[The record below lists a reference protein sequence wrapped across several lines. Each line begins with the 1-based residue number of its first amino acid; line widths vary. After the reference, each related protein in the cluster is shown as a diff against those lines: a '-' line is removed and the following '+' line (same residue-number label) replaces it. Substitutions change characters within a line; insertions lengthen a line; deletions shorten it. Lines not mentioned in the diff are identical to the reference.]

1 MRKVTVAL
9 FGLMLVGAVG
19 CTKDSNGK
27 MHPFWDKDKKPTTQ
41 ESMSASSAS
50 AKDDCPMCPGTQT
63 AKADG
68 TCPKCGM
75 KVK

>member
-1 MRKVTVAL
+1 MRKVTIAL
-9 FGLMLVGAVG
+9 FGLMLIGAVG
-19 CTKDSNGK
+19 CTKDANGK
-27 MHPFWDKDKKPTTQ
+27 MHPMWEKKSTTQ
-41 ESMSASSAS
+41 ESMSASAH
-50 AKDDCPMCPGTQT
+50 DDCPMCPGVQT